1 MRKRGF
7 LSHIHEESE
16 IAEYIKNWFRG
27 VFLGQL
33 DIFVSSLDM
42 EAGNWLEQ
50 IRNSLKDS
58 SFVFPL
64 LSKKSVDRTW
74 VNFES
79 GSAFMVDSVQLIP
92 LCHKDLTPSD
102 LTPPYSLFQAY
113 DLRKPD
119 SVTSLVQYLS
129 GELDLDMPKID
140 AEAFCDE
147 ILRLDKILYKFFRSF
162 EELKSSEEL
171 QEAFAN
177 VEGLIEVP
185 ISEIEIWD
193 ELELRARIHN
203 DRIIEASGYT
213 RDAMGFNIY
222 NIEVPKGCNYLIVEF
237 ENTDNAISHDL
248 DKLLKLIINRQ
259 NVKSFVRG
267 HVHHDDSQFIVK
279 GDGLF
284 VFELPSI
291 VKHVDRIDSMNFT
304 FWRIELQGLLIRLYL
319 A

>member
-1 MRKRGF
+1 MRKKAF
-7 LSHIHEESE
+7 LSHIHEESK
-16 IAEYIKNWFRG
+16 IAKYIKNWFRDA
-27 VFLGQL
+27 FLGQL
-33 DIFVSSLDM
+33 DIFVSSRDI
-42 EAGNWLEQ
+42 EVGNWLEQ
-50 IRNSLKDS
+50 IRNSLRNS

-64 LSKKSVDRTW
+64 LSRKSVGRTW

-79 GSAFMVDSVQLIP
+79 GSVFMADEAQLIP

-102 LTPPYSLFQAY
+102 LTLPYSLFQAY
-113 DLRKPD
+113 DLKKPD
-119 SVTSLVQYLS
+119 SVTSLVQCLAR
-129 GELDLDMPKID
+129 ELDLDMPKID

-147 ILRLDKILYKFFRSF
+147 ITRLDKILYKFFRSL

-177 VEGLIEVP
+177 VEDLIEVP
-185 ISEIEIWD
+185 IQEIEIWD

-222 NIEVPKGCNYLIVEF
+222 NIKVPKRCNYLVVEL

-248 DKLLKLIINRQ
+248 DKMLKLLINRQ
-259 NVKSFVRG
+259 NVRSSITE
-267 HVHHDDSQFIVK
+267 HVHYHDSQFIVK

-291 VKHVDRIDSMNFT
+291 VKHVGKIDSMNFT
-304 FWRIELQGLLIRLYL
+304 FWRIELQGLLMRLYL